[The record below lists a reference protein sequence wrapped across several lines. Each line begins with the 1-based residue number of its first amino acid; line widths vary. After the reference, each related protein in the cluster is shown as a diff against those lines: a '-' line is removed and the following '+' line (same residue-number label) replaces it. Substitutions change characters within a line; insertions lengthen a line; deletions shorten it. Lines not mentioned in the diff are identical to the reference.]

1 MALNLTSESCFGVK
15 IYNAYFRINNIE
27 LKSKTN
33 MLLHVYGY
41 AFVEKKPFDYKVID
55 APYDLEKGNPFEQGY
70 IYLKTL
76 PEFADAVD
84 C

>member
-15 IYNAYFRINNIE
+15 IHNAYFRINNIE

-55 APYDLEKGNPFEQGY
+55 APYDLKKGNPFEQGY